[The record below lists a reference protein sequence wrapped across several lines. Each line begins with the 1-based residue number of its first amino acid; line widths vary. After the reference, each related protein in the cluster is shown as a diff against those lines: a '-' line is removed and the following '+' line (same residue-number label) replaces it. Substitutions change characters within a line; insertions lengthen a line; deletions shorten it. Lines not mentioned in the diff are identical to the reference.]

1 MPKDR
6 GIISNNFLESLGPNN
21 FSSEVKSNIFLKFKE
36 TLLTLL
42 EKQIITQKIVTVQYC
57 DVYFLWIHI
66 FKEKKSIYICH
77 MACGILG
84 PRPGIKP
91 KLPVVEAESKPLG
104 HKASP

>member
-1 MPKDR
+1 
-6 GIISNNFLESLGPNN
+6 
-21 FSSEVKSNIFLKFKE
+21 
-36 TLLTLL
+36 
-42 EKQIITQKIVTVQYC
+42 
-57 DVYFLWIHI
+57 
-66 FKEKKSIYICH
+66 